1 MRVLDRTALQQALA
15 EARAD
20 GWLLF
25 DFQGVNPVLQQVL
38 GIEGFGSRRLFVWL
52 PRDGEPVA
60 VAHRIEL
67 QPLTGFAGRVEP
79 YSQWEELHAALVKLV
94 RGRRVAMEISPDNA
108 VPYLDRVPHG
118 VVQLVQQLGG
128 SVVPSTALVT
138 QFASRWSDADVA
150 DHLAASEVIA
160 ALARD
165 TLARAVKRTSEGLT
179 ESALQQEVID
189 GIHAAGLVFDHPPI
203 VGFGPNGANPHYEP
217 KAGADRTLGPD
228 EVVLLDL
235 WAGRRLGAVFA
246 DQTWMGFSGSAVPEL
261 VGKVW
266 TTVRDARDAAI
277 TALTD
282 ALADARP
289 VFGFELD
296 RAARGVIEAAGF
308 GSHFVH
314 RTGHSID
321 HRLHGSGPH
330 LDDYETHDDRPLVD
344 GVGFSVE
351 PGVYLTGQFG
361 VRSEVNVYL
370 RQGVAHVTPAERQQ
384 ELIRVS

>member
-1 MRVLDRTALQQALA
+1 MNVLDRATLAQALA

-25 DFQGVNPVLQQVL
+25 DFQGMNPVLPQVL
-38 GIEGFGSRRLFVWL
+38 GIEGFISRRLFVWL
-52 PRDGEPVA
+52 PREGEPVA

-67 QPLTGFAGRVEP
+67 QPVADFAGRVEP
-79 YSQWEELHAALVKLV
+79 YSRWEELHAALVKLV

-118 VVQLVQQLGG
+118 VVQLIEQLGG
-128 SVVPSTALVT
+128 TVVPSTALVT
-138 QFASRWSDADVA
+138 RFAARWSDDDVA
-150 DHLAASEVIA
+150 DHRAAAEI
-160 ALARD
+160 LARLARE
-165 TLARAVKRTSEGLT
+165 TLARAIHRTNEGLT
-179 ESALQQEVID
+179 ESTLQTEVVA

-203 VGFGPNGANPHYEP
+203 VGFGPNAANPHYEP
-217 KAGADRTLGPD
+217 RPGADRTLAAN
-228 EVVLLDL
+228 EVILLDL

-246 DQTWMGFSGSAVPEL
+246 DQTWIGFSGSVVPDL

-266 TTVRDARDAAI
+266 RTVREARDAAI
-277 TALTD
+277 AALES
-282 ALADARP
+282 ARADSRT
-289 VFGFELD
+289 VSGFELD
-296 RAARGVIEAAGF
+296 NAARGVIDAAGF
-308 GSHFVH
+308 GAHFVH

-351 PGVYLTGQFG
+351 PGIYLAGQFG
-361 VRSEVNVYL
+361 MRSEVNVYL
-370 RQGVAHVTPAERQQ
+370 RQGAVHVTPAERQA
-384 ELIRVS
+384 ELIRVA